1 MDPAD
6 ALALL
11 MSPAGRVDPYPT
23 YEQLRAHGPVVQ
35 AGPVFYLVTGYAEAD
50 EILRD
55 ARFGVMDDDLR
66 DQFMPGWRESPAVL
80 SISRSMLRTNPPDH
94 SRMRRL
100 AAGAFTPRR
109 INAMRD
115 VIEAQADELVD
126 GMLAAGRDGAPV
138 DFMADFAY
146 PLPVGVI
153 CALLGVPA
161 ADRPLFRRWAADLTG
176 VLEPEIT
183 PEELAVADRGAVEL
197 RDYFTELVRARR
209 RAPGDDLTS
218 ALVQAHDG
226 PDPAAADRTRAGA
239 DGARLSADEL
249 LANLIVLLVAGFETT
264 TNLLGNGLVALLDH
278 PREAAALRTHPEF
291 APAYVEELLRY
302 DSPVQLTS
310 RMSTAPSRHGGLDLP
325 AASWLIVMLGA
336 ANRDPRRYPE
346 PARFDPW
353 RPQPHPLSFGAGPHY
368 CLGAALARLEAQ
380 VAFPLLLRRL
390 PGLALAGTP
399 ERRVRLTLRGYAT
412 LPVTVGGPAGR
423 GASAGA
429 GADRGTPA
437 GAAGATP

>member
-11 MSPAGRVDPYPT
+11 MSPEGRLDPYPT
-23 YEQLRAHGPVVQ
+23 YERLRAHGPVVQ
-35 AGPVFYLVTGYAEAD
+35 AGPVFYVVTGYAEAD
-50 EILRD
+50 AILRD
-55 ARFGVMDDDLR
+55 ARFGVMDDALR

-109 INAMRD
+109 IAAMRD
-115 VIEAQADELVD
+115 VVRAQADELVD
-126 GMLAAGRDGAPV
+126 GMLAAEGPV
-138 DFMADFAY
+138 DFMAAFAY

-161 ADRPLFRRWAADLTG
+161 ADRPLFRRWATDLTG

-183 PEELAVADRGAVEL
+183 ADELAVADRGAAEL
-197 RDYFTELVRARR
+197 RSYFTELVAARR
-209 RAPGDDLTS
+209 RAPADDLTT

-226 PDPAAADRTRAGA
+226 GD
-239 DGARLSADEL
+239 RLSGDEL

-278 PREAAALRTHPEF
+278 PRAAAALRDRPDL
-291 APAYVEELLRY
+291 APAYVDELLRY

-310 RMSTAPSRHGGLDLP
+310 RMSTAPSRYGDIDLP
-325 AASWLIVMLGA
+325 PESWVIVLLGA
-336 ANRDPRRYPE
+336 ANRDPRRYPD

-353 RPQPHPLSFGAGPHY
+353 RAQSAPPSFGAGPHY

-390 PGLALAGTP
+390 PGLAVAGRP
-399 ERRVRLTLRGYAT
+399 ERRVRLTLRGHAT
-412 LPVTVGGPAGR
+412 LPVRAGR
-423 GASAGA
+423 QAAPVTVP
-429 GADRGTPA
+429 GTRP
-437 GAAGATP
+437 GAAGPTP

>member
-23 YEQLRAHGPVVQ
+23 YERLRAHGPVVQ
-35 AGPVFYLVTGYAEAD
+35 AGPVLHAVTGYAEAD
-50 EILRD
+50 AILRD
-55 ARFGVMDDDLR
+55 ARFGVMDDGLR
-66 DQFMPGWRESPAVL
+66 DRFMPGWRESAATL

-109 INAMRD
+109 IAAMRG
-115 VIEAQADELVD
+115 VVEAQADALVAA
-126 GMLAAGRDGAPV
+126 MLAGARGGAPV
-138 DFMADFAY
+138 DFMAEFAY

-161 ADRPLFRRWAADLTG
+161 ADRPLFRRWATDLTG

-183 PEELAVADRGAVEL
+183 MDELAVADRGAGEL
-197 RDYFTELVRARR
+197 RAYFTELVAARR
-209 RAPGDDLTS
+209 RAPADDLTT

-226 PDPAAADRTRAGA
+226 GDRLTG
-239 DGARLSADEL
+239 DEL

-278 PREAAALRTHPEF
+278 PAAAATLREHPEF
-291 APAYVEELLRY
+291 APGYVDELLRY

-310 RMSTAPSRHGGLDLP
+310 RMSTAPSRHGGVDLP
-325 AASWLIVMLGA
+325 PESWVIVMLGA

-353 RPQPHPLSFGAGPHY
+353 RPQVHPLSFGAGPHY

-412 LPVTVGGPAGR
+412 LPVTPGR
-423 GASAGA
+423 EAAPVTVP
-429 GADRGTPA
+429 GTPPE
-437 GAAGATP
+437 AAGPTP

>member
-1 MDPAD
+1 
-6 ALALL
+6 
-11 MSPAGRVDPYPT
+11 MSPEGRVDPYPT
-23 YEQLRAHGPVVQ
+23 YERLRAHGPVVQ
-35 AGPVFYLVTGYAEAD
+35 AGPVFFAVTGYAEAD
-50 EILRD
+50 AILRD
-55 ARFGVMDDDLR
+55 ARFGVMDDALR
-66 DQFMPGWRESPAVL
+66 DQFMPGWRESPAIL

-109 INAMRD
+109 IAAMRD
-115 VIEAQADELVD
+115 VVQAQADELID
-126 GMLAAGRDGAPV
+126 AMLAAEGPV
-138 DFMADFAY
+138 DFMAAFAY

-161 ADRPLFRRWAADLTG
+161 ADRPLFRRWATDLTG

-183 PEELAVADRGAVEL
+183 ADELAVADRGAAEL
-197 RDYFTELVRARR
+197 RAYFTELVATRR
-209 RAPGDDLTS
+209 RAPADDLTT

-226 PDPAAADRTRAGA
+226 GD
-239 DGARLSADEL
+239 RLSGDEL

-264 TNLLGNGLVALLDH
+264 TNLLGNGLVALLEH
-278 PREAAALRTHPEF
+278 PRAAAALREQPEF
-291 APAYVEELLRY
+291 APGYVDELLRY

-310 RMSTAPSRHGGLDLP
+310 RMSTAPARYGDVDLP
-325 AASWLIVMLGA
+325 PESWVIVMLGA

-353 RPQPHPLSFGAGPHY
+353 RPQVHPLSFGAGPHY

-390 PGLALAGTP
+390 PGLAVAGRP
-399 ERRVRLTLRGYAT
+399 ERRVRLTLRGHAT
-412 LPVTVGGPAGR
+412 LPVRVGREASPVTVP
-423 GASAGA
+423 
-429 GADRGTPA
+429 GTPP
-437 GAAGATP
+437 GAAGPTP